1 MVEKVEESERKALAA
16 AEVTEDL
23 EGDDLSREFAMLE
36 GSGAETDVDE
46 KLLALKR
53 DMGLIGPA
61 SSTEEP
67 KALGAGEVEVADAEI
82 LEDDETVADAS
93 GADEAEGSRE

>member
-1 MVEKVEESERKALAA
+1 MAVPSGAVS
-16 AEVTEDL
+16 
-23 EGDDLSREFAMLE
+23 E

-61 SSTEEP
+61 SSVEEP
-67 KALGAGEVEVADAEI
+67 RALGAGEVEVADAEI
-82 LEDDETVADAS
+82 LDEDDSESDDAVV
-93 GADEAEGSRE
+93 DEVDEPKE